1 MEFVLEVEGWRSAG
15 ETRSV
20 GGETMPGVD
29 IIPED
34 LGML

>member
-1 MEFVLEVEGWRSAG
+1 MEFVVEVEGWRSAR

-20 GGETMPGVD
+20 GGEVRLGVD

-34 LGML
+34 FGML

>member
-1 MEFVLEVEGWRSAG
+1 MEFMFEVEGRRSAG

-20 GGETMPGVD
+20 GAEVRLGVD

>member
-1 MEFVLEVEGWRSAG
+1 MEFVVDVEGWRSAG

-20 GGETMPGVD
+20 GGEVRPGVD

-34 LGML
+34 FEML